1 MIAYWAEGSIRFIS
15 GRLRASPGSTATRAA
30 KVTGRSYVAA
40 QSLSSVCTPDFPAR
54 AAAHVLGTSPP
65 SGVVAPM
72 PVTTTSGSLV
82 TVPPGQVVGGSS
94 SPRAGGWAV
103 RGVRGASDGL
113 VGRRTSPAR
122 SVLRARDEGH
132 GVADGGEVLDLV
144 VGDADRELLLGE
156 GDDRHHRQGV
166 DVEVVGEG
174 LLRRDGVSG
183 QPGLLADDLG
193 QAGQDLLLAVRH
205 RCLLVRWCRCLP
217 APAPPHKEPP
227 IAYSEQ
233 EILAGLAEIVS
244 EETGLPT
251 DSVSP
256 EKSFTDDLDID
267 SLSMM
272 TIVTLA
278 EEKFLVRIPDDE
290 VKNLTTVGDAVSFIA
305 GAQD

>member
-1 MIAYWAEGSIRFIS
+1 MASTAYWAEGSVRLIS
-15 GRLRASPGSTATRAA
+15 GRLRASPGSTARRAA
-30 KVTGRSYVAA
+30 KVTGRSYLTA
-40 QSLSSVCTPDFPAR
+40 QSLSNVCTPDFPAR

-205 RCLLVRWCRCLP
+205 RCLLVRWCRCRKASGRARFGQLVGTP
-217 APAPPHKEPP
+217 MVRGSGQYDHLGRIDEPR
-227 IAYSEQ
+227 AEADLQGEGAAADLSFAQQALGGERDGRGGRV
-233 EILAGLAEIVS
+233 AGLGDVPADHHPVS
-244 EETGLPT
+244 YTHLR
-251 DSVSP
+251 
-256 EKSFTDDLDID
+256 
-267 SLSMM
+267 
-272 TIVTLA
+272 A
-278 EEKFLVRIPDDE
+278 
-290 VKNLTTVGDAVSFIA
+290 
-305 GAQD
+305 

>member
-15 GRLRASPGSTATRAA
+15 GRLRASLGSTARRAA
-30 KVTGRSYVAA
+30 KVTGRSYLTA

-72 PVTTTSGSLV
+72 PVTTTSGALV
-82 TVPPGQVVGGSS
+82 TVPPGQVVGGPP
-94 SPRAGGWAV
+94 SPEGRWVGGSWV
-103 RGVRGASDGL
+103 PGASDGL
-113 VGRRTSPAR
+113 AGRRTLPAR
-122 SVLRARDEGH
+122 SALRARDEGH
-132 GVADGGEVLDLV
+132 GVADGGQVLDLF

-156 GDDRHHRQGV
+156 GDDRHHRQRV

-183 QPGLLADDLG
+183 QPSLLADDLG

-205 RCLLVRWCRCLP
+205 RCLLVRWCRCRKT
-217 APAPPHKEPP
+217 PAPPHKETPM
-227 IAYSEQ
+227 AHSEQ

-278 EEKFLVRIPDDE
+278 EEKFSVRIPADGGE
-290 VKNLTTVGDAVSFIA
+290 V
-305 GAQD
+305 

>member
-15 GRLRASPGSTATRAA
+15 GRLRASLGSTATRAA

-205 RCLLVRWCRCLP
+205 RCLLVRWCRCRKAPGRARGQLVGTLEGARVMAVRPPGPRRRVPRRSRSAGRGRRCRP
-217 APAPPHKEPP
+217 ALRA
-227 IAYSEQ
+227 
-233 EILAGLAEIVS
+233 
-244 EETGLPT
+244 
-251 DSVSP
+251 
-256 EKSFTDDLDID
+256 
-267 SLSMM
+267 
-272 TIVTLA
+272 
-278 EEKFLVRIPDDE
+278 
-290 VKNLTTVGDAVSFIA
+290 A
-305 GAQD
+305 GARWPVGWTRRTCCRSRRCPGRSQPTAAASAA